1 MRSHSLSILAAVAG
15 IAAIA
20 GAEAP
25 ATHPFGGGMGS
36 RRKHEHQRSMQ
47 SPEVDAA
54 RIAQAEAKRER
65 RAAKRLANAKGQ
77 P

>member
-25 ATHPFGGGMGS
+25 AHPFGGGMGS
-36 RRKHEHQRSMQ
+36 RRKYEYPRNMQ

-65 RAAKRLANAKGQ
+65 RAAKRLAHAKGL

>member
-1 MRSHSLSILAAVAG
+1 MRSHSLSMLAAVAG

-20 GAEAP
+20 GAEAS
-25 ATHPFGGGMGS
+25 AHPFGGGMGS
-36 RRKHEHQRSMQ
+36 RRKREHQRSMQ
-47 SPEVDAA
+47 NPEVDAA

-65 RAAKRLANAKGQ
+65 RAAKRLAHAKGL